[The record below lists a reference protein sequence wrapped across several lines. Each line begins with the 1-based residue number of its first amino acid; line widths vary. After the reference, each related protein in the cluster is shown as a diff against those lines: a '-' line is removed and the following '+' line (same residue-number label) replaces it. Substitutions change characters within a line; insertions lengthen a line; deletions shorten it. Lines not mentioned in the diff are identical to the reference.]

1 MTNSSE
7 LTILD
12 LKKSETGQV
21 KEVSGNDSVSRR
33 LEDMGIVP
41 GSNISLERKSP
52 LGGAVILSLRGYQL
66 AIRKAEAKR
75 IVLAKISS

>member
-1 MTNSSE
+1 MKSSE

-12 LKKSETGQV
+12 LKKSEAARVKQITG
-21 KEVSGNDSVSRR
+21 DDLISRR

-41 GSNISLERKSP
+41 GSNISLERWSP
-52 LGGAVILSLRGYQL
+52 LGGAIILSLRGYQL

-75 IVLAKISS
+75 VVVTKINS